1 MTKKQDENAN
11 KPKETLE
18 TSTECN
24 EWKEKFIRAS
34 ADLENFQRRI
44 TKERASWVEQ
54 AQADVFIDLL
64 TIVDDFDRAL
74 SHHDKEESQESQF
87 MRKGFELIYQA
98 LYKLL
103 DKYQIKEIDQVKV
116 FDPEKHEAVTQ
127 VDSVEHESGDIVHVL
142 QKGYHINDRV
152 LRASKVAVAK

>member
-1 MTKKQDENAN
+1 MTKKQDNMAD
-11 KPKETLE
+11 KPKETQE
-18 TSTECN
+18 TSVEN
-24 EWKEKFIRAS
+24 NGWKEKFIRAS

-74 SHHDKEESQESQF
+74 SHHDKEESETDKG

-103 DKYQIKEIDQVKV
+103 DKYEIKEISEVKV
-116 FDPEKHEAVTQ
+116 FDPEKHEAMTQ

-142 QKGYHINDRV
+142 QKGFHVNDRI
-152 LRASKVAVAK
+152 LRPSKVAVAK